1 MTEAAFSR
9 IYNEFL
15 RPLFFRMRWPYNDF
29 TKSDD
34 ATYDKAQTMMLL
46 MDGHGSHIY
55 DHTLLSQTL
64 EDKVC
69 KNVI

>member
-15 RPLFFRMRWPYNDF
+15 RPMFFRMRFPYFDF

-34 ATYDKAQTMMLL
+34 ETYRKAQTMLLL

-55 DHTLLSQTL
+55 DPVLLSQTVD
-64 EDKVC
+64 DKV
-69 KNVI
+69 